1 MEYNT
6 QRSKLI
12 LPEFGRNVQKVIESI
27 TNVEDKQLRTQL
39 ANNFIETLSQMYQEE
54 KEGDFIHK
62 LWDQMYIMSD
72 YQLDV
77 DSKYPKPTPEEVN
90 VKPRRISYKNNKI
103 RYRHFGNNVQML
115 IDNII
120 EMEDSEEKDKSIKL
134 LILQM
139 KKLYLTWNRDSI
151 DDELIYENIEELSNG
166 QIKITDEIISDLS
179 VNKNL
184 SKSSTNKR
192 KQSSNKSKSSKNK
205 SKKK

>member
-54 KEGDFIHK
+54 KKGDFIHK